1 MKESQLNSLWLLYE
15 KKSIDQT
22 RFQQLVDKM
31 GRDNKKQCK
40 LLKYQ
45 LKTLHCTV
53 NIIIS
58 IRCVENMSLAH
69 VEGDNPSG
77 SFKPWL
83 ISAISLPAGDR

>member
-22 RFQQLVDKM
+22 RFQQLVHKL

-40 LLKYQ
+40 FLK
-45 LKTLHCTV
+45 LKTLHCTI

-69 VEGDNPSG
+69 VEGNNPSG
-77 SFKPWL
+77 SFKPCL